1 MQKMIIIIII
11 IQNHLKDD
19 IIYFSL
25 LFRFTILQNLPSP
38 IKREGYIHMP
48 SNISKIQPMCHW
60 GRTKLH
66 FDFFFFF
73 FFEKMN
79 VLNIGMMKNREKKML
94 GENVF
99 LWVFGWRDEGKEN

>member
-73 FFEKMN
+73 FEKMN

>member
-1 MQKMIIIIII
+1 MQKMIKIIII
-11 IQNHLKDD
+11 IQNHLKND
-19 IIYFSL
+19 IIYFFL
-25 LFRFTILQNLPSP
+25 LFRFTILPNLPSP
-38 IKREGYIHMP
+38 IKREGYFHMT
-48 SNISKIQPMCHW
+48 SNISKIQPTCHW

-66 FDFFFFF
+66 FDFFF

-99 LWVFGWRDEGKEN
+99 LWGFGWRDEGKEN